1 MKYIS
6 TRGES
11 KELGFEEVL
20 LKGLAPDGGLY
31 VPLEWPSLDFNK
43 LNNQFYW
50 QDAADVL
57 YPFFKDFIN
66 KEELNLLTK
75 KAYSSFETEDM
86 TPLIQLDDNKYLL
99 ELFHGPTLAFKD
111 FAMLLL
117 AELFDLS
124 LKKRNERI
132 TIIGATSGDTGSA
145 AIEAFKNSENVN
157 VFIFFPKDRVSEIQ
171 KKQMTTTIGEGVF
184 PVEINGTFDDCQNIV
199 KALFNDLNFNN
210 EVNLGAIN
218 SINWGRIAAQIVY
231 YFTSFKLIENG
242 PVSYSVPTGNF
253 GDILAGWVAKK
264 MGLPIDNLLIAT
276 NENDILAR
284 ALENGIYSIDKAKA
298 TMSPSMDI
306 QISSNFERLLFEAYD
321 RDAIK
326 IRNLMNSL
334 KENNEFVIDNNALS
348 FIKKDFL
355 AKSINEK
362 ATSDCIADVY
372 KKSGYILDPHSA
384 VGYAATDVLS
394 SDKQIITLGT
404 AHPSKFPNA
413 VKGSLGSIPD
423 MPERLKKVMNGDEK
437 FSEMSIEISKIK
449 DFIRSNIK

>member
-171 KKQMTTTIGEGVF
+171 KKQMI
-184 PVEINGTFDDCQNIV
+184 
-199 KALFNDLNFNN
+199 
-210 EVNLGAIN
+210 
-218 SINWGRIAAQIVY
+218 
-231 YFTSFKLIENG
+231 
-242 PVSYSVPTGNF
+242 F
-253 GDILAGWVAKK
+253 G
-264 MGLPIDNLLIAT
+264 
-276 NENDILAR
+276 
-284 ALENGIYSIDKAKA
+284 
-298 TMSPSMDI
+298 
-306 QISSNFERLLFEAYD
+306 
-321 RDAIK
+321 
-326 IRNLMNSL
+326 
-334 KENNEFVIDNNALS
+334 
-348 FIKKDFL
+348 
-355 AKSINEK
+355 
-362 ATSDCIADVY
+362 
-372 KKSGYILDPHSA
+372 
-384 VGYAATDVLS
+384 
-394 SDKQIITLGT
+394 
-404 AHPSKFPNA
+404 
-413 VKGSLGSIPD
+413 
-423 MPERLKKVMNGDEK
+423 
-437 FSEMSIEISKIK
+437 
-449 DFIRSNIK
+449 

>member
-1 MKYIS
+1 
-6 TRGES
+6 
-11 KELGFEEVL
+11 
-20 LKGLAPDGGLY
+20 
-31 VPLEWPSLDFNK
+31 
-43 LNNQFYW
+43 
-50 QDAADVL
+50 
-57 YPFFKDFIN
+57 
-66 KEELNLLTK
+66 
-75 KAYSSFETEDM
+75 
-86 TPLIQLDDNKYLL
+86 
-99 ELFHGPTLAFKD
+99 
-111 FAMLLL
+111 
-117 AELFDLS
+117 
-124 LKKRNERI
+124 
-132 TIIGATSGDTGSA
+132 
-145 AIEAFKNSENVN
+145 
-157 VFIFFPKDRVSEIQ
+157 
-171 KKQMTTTIGEGVF
+171 
-184 PVEINGTFDDCQNIV
+184 
-199 KALFNDLNFNN
+199 
-210 EVNLGAIN
+210 
-218 SINWGRIAAQIVY
+218 
-231 YFTSFKLIENG
+231 
-242 PVSYSVPTGNF
+242 
-253 GDILAGWVAKK
+253 

-334 KENNEFVIDNNALS
+334 KENNEFLIDNNALS